1 MRLANTQLFADY
13 GPFGMMLMASP
24 TLSEEETLAVK
35 GPSLGGA
42 LGLSAMSKP
51 ALVAPPHS
59 VARPPLGE
67 TGMFVV
73 SEAPNKAT
81 VSPSENTAI
90 PELPVLI
97 VVPSPE
103 CARSLERVAA
113 RATGVGQ
120 ASAAVSQNASFRPY
134 SAEEHEHPR
143 VVGGRSNLVP
153 VEILREASLDG
164 VADQGEPLRRR
175 YRDCTRL
182 VRNGDDRHV
191 ESDNTGGGG
200 NRDNRVARGR
210 IVFDLA
216 PFKDDWYGGRGRG
229 GSGGCGWKTALVDN
243 SHPL

>member
-1 MRLANTQLFADY
+1 VAAKRNRCAATCASRTAALGVVLANTQLFADY

-24 TLSEEETLAVK
+24 TLSEEGTLAVK

-97 VVPSPE
+97 VVPSPRV
-103 CARSLERVAA
+103 RSK
-113 RATGVGQ
+113 
-120 ASAAVSQNASFRPY
+120 P
-134 SAEEHEHPR
+134 
-143 VVGGRSNLVP
+143 
-153 VEILREASLDG
+153 
-164 VADQGEPLRRR
+164 
-175 YRDCTRL
+175 
-182 VRNGDDRHV
+182 
-191 ESDNTGGGG
+191 
-200 NRDNRVARGR
+200 
-210 IVFDLA
+210 
-216 PFKDDWYGGRGRG
+216 
-229 GSGGCGWKTALVDN
+229 
-243 SHPL
+243 